1 MFKSILVCTDGSKY
15 GDTAREYGIHLAQ
28 RVGARLAGLHVM
40 DSRMLEGP
48 LMADISG
55 WVGASPYA
63 AQLPQFRELL
73 REKGEAVA
81 QAFRARAEELG
92 ISAEVLVRTGH
103 PVPLIIEE
111 ARKSELLVIGQKGEH
126 ADFIGEMTGSTAER
140 VSRHAERPC
149 LVTPAEFRPIS
160 RILAAYDG
168 SGHAGQA
175 LELATELSSAMAA
188 PLVLLVVDEKGEP
201 ERVRDALTAGLQL
214 ARDHGVTA
222 DGVTATGKAGAA
234 VLRVAEEKGCDL
246 IAVGAFGHSRIREF
260 FIGSAAAQISARAQ
274 CPVLMSR

>member
-15 GDTAREYGIHLAQ
+15 GDAAREYGIHLAK

-73 REKGEAVA
+73 RDKAEAIA
-81 QAFRARAEELG
+81 QAFRARAEEFG
-92 ISAEVLVRTGH
+92 ISADVVVRTGH
-103 PVPLIIEE
+103 PVPLIVEA
-111 ARKSELLVIGQKGEH
+111 ARKAELLVIGQKGEH

-149 LVTPAEFRPIS
+149 LVTPAEFRPIN

-175 LELATELSSAMAA
+175 LKIAAELAVLWSV
-188 PLVLLVVDEKGEP
+188 PLTLLTVDEKG
-201 ERVRDALTAGLQL
+201 DADRMREAASAGDQL
-214 ARDHGVTA
+214 ARDHGVTPDVIRA
-222 DGVTATGKAGAA
+222 AGRAGET

-260 FIGSAAAQISARAQ
+260 FLGSAAAQISARAH
-274 CPVLMSR
+274 CPVLMAR

>member
-92 ISAEVLVRTGH
+92 TSADVSVRTGH

-111 ARKSELLVIGQKGEH
+111 ARKAELLVIGQKGEH

-149 LVTPAEFRPIS
+149 LVTPAEFRPIT

-168 SGHAGQA
+168 SGHAGKA
-175 LELATELSSAMAA
+175 LELAAELSSALAA
-188 PLVLLVVDEKGEP
+188 PLALLAVDEKGDS
-201 ERVRDALTAGLQL
+201 ERVREALAAGLQL
-214 ARDHGVTA
+214 ARDHGVAA
-222 DGVTATGKAGAA
+222 DGVTAAGKAGAA

-260 FIGSAAAQISARAQ
+260 FIGSAAAQISARAH
-274 CPVLMSR
+274 CPVLMAR